1 MAFEDPTM
9 KPTRHTLRTVFLL
22 LLLCAAGAAGIASER
37 LSIGLEVLA
46 TGHPDLVAGKKIALL
61 VGLASYDQSMR
72 HSIDR
77 LARAT
82 TITSIFTGDQWP
94 RKLIESAS
102 GTKQID
108 AVTQA
113 PVNIIRDPLEKP
125 RAEQLNG
132 AEIIVIDIQDIGIR
146 FFNAVT
152 LLAQFLELGKQAG
165 IPVIVLD
172 RPNPIGASKVS
183 GPLLDV
189 QFRSRFGVYPIPLVY
204 GMTFG
209 ELALF
214 FNKVFGLNADL
225 TVVGMENYHRDVTYR
240 NCGLHWAMPSE
251 HLPDPESP
259 VYYATTGFL
268 GEMGIFSTG
277 VGTTRPFHYVLAPW
291 IDSDALVSKL
301 TVLNLPGVAFLP
313 TVVRPYYGLFQQ
325 KRVPGIEIVVT
336 GHQTYDPVMTGIAIL
351 HTLWTLYPDKIPL
364 SNQTAAEGVDILLG
378 GSGIRTA
385 IIQGKGVEDLRN
397 IVKSSVSDFMTKRKQ
412 FLIYPEAR
420 TP

>member
-1 MAFEDPTM
+1 MNL
-9 KPTRHTLRTVFLL
+9 TRQLLRTVFLAIFVFAT
-22 LLLCAAGAAGIASER
+22 CSATPAAER

-72 HSIDR
+72 HTADR

-82 TITSIFTGDQWP
+82 TIKAIFTGDPWP
-94 RKLIESAS
+94 RKLIGSAS

-108 AVTQA
+108 ALTQA
-113 PVNIIRDPLEKP
+113 PVHIIRDPLEKP
-125 RAEQLNG
+125 RADQLNG

-146 FFNAVT
+146 FFHAVT

-165 IPVIVLD
+165 VPVFVLD

-225 TVVGMENYHRDVTYR
+225 TVVGMENYQRDVTYR
-240 NCGLHWAMPSE
+240 NCGLHWTMPSE

-259 VYYATTGFL
+259 LYYATTGFL

-291 IDSDALVSKL
+291 IDPDALISKL

-313 TVVRPYYGLFQQ
+313 TTVRPYYGLFQQ

-336 GHQTYDPVMTGIAIL
+336 DHSSYDPVVTGIAIL

-364 SNQTAAEGVDILLG
+364 SNQTAAEGVDTLLG
-378 GSGIRTA
+378 GSDIRTA
-385 IIQGKGVEDLRN
+385 IIQKKGMDEIRSR
-397 IVKSSVSDFMTKRKQ
+397 IRSSVSDFLTKRKQ
-412 FLIYPEAR
+412 FLIYPEAQ

>member
-1 MAFEDPTM
+1 MIL
-9 KPTRHTLRTVFLL
+9 TRHLLRTIFLAIFVFV
-22 LLLCAAGAAGIASER
+22 AGSAVSASDR

-72 HSIDR
+72 HTVDR

-82 TITSIFTGDQWP
+82 TIKSIFSGDPWP
-94 RKLIESAS
+94 RRLIESAS
-102 GTKQID
+102 GTIQID
-108 AVTQA
+108 ALTQA
-113 PVNIIRDPLEKP
+113 PVRIIRDPLEKP
-125 RAEQLNG
+125 RPEQLNG
-132 AEIIVIDIQDIGIR
+132 AELIVIDIQDIGIR
-146 FFNAVT
+146 FFQAVT

-172 RPNPIGASKVS
+172 RPNPIGASKIS

-189 QFRSRFGVYPIPLVY
+189 QYRSRFGVYPIPLVY

-214 FNKVFGLNADL
+214 FNRVFGLNADL
-225 TVVGMENYHRDVTYR
+225 TVVGMENYRRNDTYR
-240 NCGLHWAMPSE
+240 AIGLHWALPSE

-291 IDSDALVSKL
+291 IDPDALISKL
-301 TVLNLPGVAFLP
+301 AVQNLPGVAFLP
-313 TVVRPYYGLFQQ
+313 TAARPYYGLFQQ

-336 GHQTYDPVMTGIAIL
+336 DHQVYDPVMTGIAIL
-351 HTLWTLYPDKIPL
+351 HALWALYPDNIPL

-378 GSGIRTA
+378 GSTIRTA
-385 IIQGKGVEDLRN
+385 IIQGKGIDEIRGL
-397 IVKSSVSDFMTKRKQ
+397 VKAPLTDFLAKRKQ
-412 FLIYPEAR
+412 FLIYPEGHK
-420 TP
+420 P